1 MSDLVAFV
9 GVVPEVSYILNAF
22 PVMINQ
28 DIIQGD
34 DTVVAISSG
43 RIVLETL
50 QTLSVQPRDIPIH
63 LGQPAV
69 ETRLVRRPRKLTA
82 NLLDIL
88 MRPMK
93 NLPND
98 GLCLTGGW

>member
-1 MSDLVAFV
+1 MLATCADIIRNEVVVSDLVAFV

-43 RIVLETL
+43 RIVLEPL
-50 QTLSVQPRDIPIH
+50 QTLSVQLRDIPIH
-63 LGQPAV
+63 LGQPTV

-82 NLLDIL
+82 NLRDIL
-88 MRPMK
+88 MF
-93 NLPND
+93 
-98 GLCLTGGW
+98 GH